1 MNSAQFLE
9 ILHKADSLDHRD
21 IQQLQK
27 VQENFP
33 YFQIPYILTAR
44 YEYQQNVTEN
54 TYSLAYAAITSPDR
68 IWLKSL
74 IEKQKE
80 NNATTEEDV
89 IEKREKE
96 EEKKL
101 VDETKEPTTLFRSIS
116 KKEVK
121 LESIKEIEAKQH
133 TENLAAGNTEIKY
146 NLSAATMRITIVIDV
161 EYINTSNDEET
172 LKRPLTFFKDYDPR
186 TTTFSAMEKE
196 LVDEIFTIIQDIF
209 TAPVDNSYFTY
220 IQAKRN
226 IHVNAAQFL
235 EIIQKSDPLDRS
247 EILQLQKV
255 QENFP
260 YFQIPHILTA
270 RYEFQ
275 KDSTVKTPA
284 LGYAAITSPDRMWL
298 KVLIEKAEEKTTPAK
313 TTTSEVEVK
322 TEAKSEPI
330 PETIPKEEATP
341 EVPEVVKPKPRRR
354 KPPKDDLIETIK
366 RKEKRVI
373 VGEKK
378 IEQIDLI
385 KAFSKKDIK
394 LATIKEI
401 EANQN
406 TENLAAASTQ
416 INDKLMSESYAK
428 ILAKQGKKQIA
439 KEIYEKLVLKFPDK
453 RTYFADLIEKLK
465 D

>member
-9 ILHKADSLDHRD
+9 ILQKADSLDYSE

-33 YFQIPYILTAR
+33 YFQIPYIITAR
-44 YEYQQNVTEN
+44 YEYQNNVTEK
-54 TYSLAYAAITSPDR
+54 TSALAYAAITSPDR
-68 IWLKSL
+68 IWLKTL
-74 IEKQKE
+74 IEKKE
-80 NNATTEEDV
+80 ETAVTPKEDG
-89 IEKREKE
+89 IETSKKE
-96 EEKKL
+96 EERVL
-101 VDETKEPTTLFRSIS
+101 VDEKNKPTDLIKGIS

-121 LESIKEIEAKQH
+121 VESIKEIEANQNNEK
-133 TENLAAGNTEIKY
+133 LAAGSAQTIF
-146 NLSAATMRITIVIDV
+146 NLSAATMRLTIVIDV
-161 EYINTSNDEET
+161 EYISTSNEEEI
-172 LKRPLTFFKDYDPR
+172 LKRPFTFFKDYDPR
-186 TTTFSAMEKE
+186 TTTFLDMEKE
-196 LVDEIFTIIQDIF
+196 LIDEIYTIIQDIF
-209 TAPVDNSYFTY
+209 TSTVANSYFTY

-226 IHVNAAQFL
+226 IPVNAAQFL
-235 EIIQKSDPLDRS
+235 EIIQKADPLDRS

-255 QENFP
+255 QDNFP

-275 KDSTVKTPA
+275 KDGTEKTPSI
-284 LGYAAITSPDRMWL
+284 GYAAITSPDRIWL
-298 KVLIEKAEEKTTPAK
+298 KTLIEKAEEKVVIPK
-313 TTTSEVEVK
+313 TTTPEIEVK
-322 TEAKSEPI
+322 AEEKSEPTPTPI
-330 PETIPKEEATP
+330 AKEEVT
-341 EVPEVVKPKPRRR
+341 PEVVKPKPRRR
-354 KPPKDDLIETIK
+354 KPPKDDLIETIR

-373 VGEKK
+373 VDEKT

-406 TENLAAASTQ
+406 TENLAAASTK

-428 ILAKQGKKQIA
+428 ILAKQGKKQLA